1 MENNKPPRKSLK
13 RRRKAIRAFKKG
25 YKDLG
30 KVKSG
35 EYDREK
41 REFFFD
47 GKDVSLMPTNDADVP
62 ITKGIKKRN
71 QGQNFRQM
79 DDNKKEVRRENK
91 QVRSLKRL
99 RTLKS
104 KGKIGTNR
112 YKKLRE
118 KVYNPF
124 PDKSP
129 LKKGHTDPTE
139 GVKKGVNKSV
149 LKPTLESVIK
159 KNPSPTTGGQ
169 SIEMTGHPGEYLMGG
184 GAIGGFKTAKTII
197 GKAMQAGQRYAVQS
211 AKKSF
216 KPSSIGSNSL

>member
-1 MENNKPPRKSLK
+1 
-13 RRRKAIRAFKKG
+13 
-25 YKDLG
+25 
-30 KVKSG
+30 
-35 EYDREK
+35 
-41 REFFFD
+41 
-47 GKDVSLMPTNDADVP
+47 
-62 ITKGIKKRN
+62 
-71 QGQNFRQM
+71 M
-79 DDNKKEVRRENK
+79 DNRKEVKRENK
-91 QVRSLKRL
+91 QVRKL
-99 RTLKS
+99 RTLRKLNS
-104 KGKIGTNR
+104 KGKTDTDR
-112 YKKLRE
+112 YKKL
-118 KVYNPF
+118 KKQVYNPF
-124 PDKSP
+124 IDDRKDM
-129 LKKGHTDPTE
+129 KKMGAAMGKVKNPIPKYDPTE